1 MWDRHKL
8 RVNWHRRLKD
18 DVTSIENGFNKRLFR
33 QADVYM
39 YDLSWWDYPSR
50 TVQRSWKSQSKKRKQ
65 WER

>member
-1 MWDRHKL
+1 MWHRHKL

-18 DVTSIENGFNKRLFR
+18 DVTSIENGFKQRLFR
-33 QADVYM
+33 QLSVYQHE
-39 YDLSWWDYPSR
+39 LAWWDYPHR